1 MQHDS
6 LCTAKLPQIPFAEPL
21 ARAAAAVHRLAL
33 AVARRT
39 EPLARRD
46 ARFALALQGGGAL
59 GAFTW
64 GVLDRLLE
72 VPGFSPDAISVAS
85 AGVANGEGLGVGPG
99 SRGAAGAKEAP
110 APVCRAAGMFA
121 EPGRSWHDA
130 PHLWTAR

>member
-72 VPGFSPDAISVAS
+72 VPGFSPDAISGAS
-85 AGVANGEGLGVGPG
+85 AGAANAAGVASGWMTRGR
-99 SRGAAGAKEAP
+99 RGAQEAP
-110 APVCRAAGMFA
+110 DQFLDRVGMLPSLLR
-121 EPGRSWHDA
+121 PG
-130 PHLWTAR
+130 PPPG

>member
-59 GAFTW
+59 GAFPW

-72 VPGFSPDAISVAS
+72 VPGFSPHAINGAS
-85 AGVANGEGLGVGPG
+85 ARAPKPAVSGPL
-99 SRGAAGAKEAP
+99 P
-110 APVCRAAGMFA
+110 
-121 EPGRSWHDA
+121 
-130 PHLWTAR
+130 L

>member
-72 VPGFSPDAISVAS
+72 VPGFSPDAISGAS
-85 AGVANGEGLGVGPG
+85 AGAAHAGGM
-99 SRGAAGAKEAP
+99 AAGRVAGRRGRPQGAPRPFWRPRGRP
-110 APVCRAAGMFA
+110 APFAAG
-121 EPGRSWHDA
+121 
-130 PHLWTAR
+130 